1 MHSQKLHSTREEP
14 GQAMQEEALLH
25 MNLPVGMVALLGSS
39 PGRGEGL
46 PIFLPLNGESR
57 RCFQCAG
64 QSDSLP
70 DVGLHY

>member
-1 MHSQKLHSTREEP
+1 MHGQQFRSLREERQ
-14 GQAMQEEALLH
+14 GEEAALLH
-25 MNLPVGMVALLGSS
+25 MNLLVRMVGPPGIS

-46 PIFLPLNGESR
+46 PILLPLNGESR
-57 RCFQCAG
+57 RCFHSAG